1 MFLVLATL
9 PWCAADTRDR
19 NPHDFEKILTSI
31 DNYMIAREE
40 GDGIEG
46 FEITKVF
53 KDSQC
58 PYVQEEVSGSHFLF
72 YYWKRHSTY
81 F

>member
-1 MFLVLATL
+1 
-9 PWCAADTRDR
+9 
-19 NPHDFEKILTSI
+19 
-31 DNYMIAREE
+31 MIAREE

-72 YYWKRHSTY
+72 
-81 F
+81 

>member
-1 MFLVLATL
+1 
-9 PWCAADTRDR
+9 
-19 NPHDFEKILTSI
+19 
-31 DNYMIAREE
+31 MIAREE

-58 PYVQEEVSGSHFLF
+58 PYVQEEVSGLHFLF
-72 YYWKRHSTY
+72 
-81 F
+81 